1 MDLFLQTL
9 LGGLLAGVMYS
20 SVALGFVLIYQA
32 SGVFNFA
39 QGSMVLLTALMYVS
53 LVEAGAPF
61 WLALLAVLAAMVLC
75 AVLIERLIL
84 RPLSDRNP
92 MVLFV
97 ATLGLSYI
105 IQGAAQLAMGTDV
118 HMLDL
123 GIPDGTVEIGALSL
137 SEFDLFA
144 TGTAILVVAVISF
157 VFDRTRIGISLR
169 AVADDV
175 VSAQSIGIQLPR
187 VWRIVWSVAGFVALA
202 AGLLW
207 GARQGVQFSLTLS
220 ALKALP
226 VLIIGGFSS
235 MPGAIIAGLLVG
247 ATESLA
253 DFYLGPIV
261 HGSVSTWFAYILAVF
276 FLLIRPAGLFGERVI
291 ERV

>member
-1 MDLFLQTL
+1 MFLEVL

-20 SVALGFVLIYQA
+20 SVALGFVLIYKA

-39 QGSMVLLTALMYVS
+39 QGSMVLFTALMYVTF
-53 LVEAGAPF
+53 VEAGIPF
-61 WLALLAVLAAMVLC
+61 WIALLIVMVVMVIC
-75 AVLIERLIL
+75 AVLIERMML
-84 RPLSDRNP
+84 RPMANRDP
-92 MVLFV
+92 MILFV
-97 ATLGLSYI
+97 ATLGLSFMI
-105 IQGAAQLAMGTDV
+105 EGIAQLAMGTDV
-118 HMLDL
+118 HILEL
-123 GIPDGTVEIGALSL
+123 GVADGTLQIGDLWL

-144 TGTAILVVAVISF
+144 TAMAILMVVVISF
-157 VFDRTRIGISLR
+157 VFNTTRIGISLR

-175 VSAQSIGIQLPR
+175 LAAQSIGIKLPQ

-235 MPGAIIAGLLVG
+235 MIGAIVAGLLVG

-253 DFYLGPIV
+253 DFYLGPIFR
-261 HGSVSTWFAYILAVF
+261 GSVSAWFAYILAVF
-276 FLLIRPAGLFGERVI
+276 FLLIKPAGLFGEREI

>member
-1 MDLFLQTL
+1 MFLEIL

-20 SVALGFVLIYQA
+20 SVALGFVLIYKA

-39 QGSMVLLTALMYVS
+39 QGAMVLFAALMYVT

-61 WLALLAVLAAMVLC
+61 WLALLAVLVVMILF
-75 AVLIERLIL
+75 AVLIERLML
-84 RPLSDRNP
+84 RPMANRDP

-97 ATLGLSYI
+97 ATLGLSLI
-105 IQGAAQLAMGTDV
+105 IEGLAQLAMGNEV
-118 HMLDL
+118 HILEH
-123 GIPDGTVEIGALSL
+123 GIADGTIQIGDLLL

-144 TGTAILVVAVISF
+144 TAMAILLVVIISF
-157 VFDRTRIGISLR
+157 VFSITRIGISLR

-175 VSAQSIGIQLPR
+175 LAAQSIGIQLPR
-187 VWRIVWSVAGFVALA
+187 VWRLAWSVAGFIALA

-253 DFYLGPIV
+253 DFYLGPIFK
-261 HGSVSTWFAYILAVF
+261 GSVSNWFVYILAMF
-276 FLLIRPAGLFGERVI
+276 FILIRPAGLFGERAI

>member
-1 MDLFLQTL
+1 
-9 LGGLLAGVMYS
+9 LAGVMYS

-261 HGSVSTWFAYILAVF
+261 HGRFSSEVSSRSPSLRLRWCRSA
-276 FLLIRPAGLFGERVI
+276 
-291 ERV
+291 

>member
-1 MDLFLQTL
+1 MFLEVL

-20 SVALGFVLIYQA
+20 SVALGFVLIYKA

-39 QGSMVLLTALMYVS
+39 QGSMVLFTALMYVTF
-53 LVEAGAPF
+53 VEAGIPF
-61 WLALLAVLAAMVLC
+61 WIALLIVMIVMVVC
-75 AVLIERLIL
+75 AVLIERMML
-84 RPLSDRNP
+84 RPMANRDP

-97 ATLGLSYI
+97 ATLGLSFMI
-105 IQGAAQLAMGTDV
+105 EGIAQLAMGTDV
-118 HMLDL
+118 HILEL
-123 GIPDGTVEIGALSL
+123 GVADGTLQIGDLWL

-144 TGTAILVVAVISF
+144 TAMAVLMVVVISF
-157 VFDRTRIGISLR
+157 VFNTTRIGISLR

-175 VSAQSIGIQLPR
+175 LAAQSIGIKLPQ

-235 MPGAIIAGLLVG
+235 MIGAIVAGLLVG

-253 DFYLGPIV
+253 DFYLGPIFR
-261 HGSVSTWFAYILAVF
+261 GSVSAWFAYILAVF
-276 FLLIRPAGLFGERVI
+276 FLLIKPAGLFGEREI

>member
-1 MDLFLQTL
+1 MFLEVL

-20 SVALGFVLIYQA
+20 SVALGFVLIYKA

-39 QGSMVLLTALMYVS
+39 QGSMVLFTALMYVTF
-53 LVEAGAPF
+53 VEAGIPF
-61 WLALLAVLAAMVLC
+61 WVALLIVMIVMVIC
-75 AVLIERLIL
+75 AVLIERMML
-84 RPLSDRNP
+84 RPMANRDP

-97 ATLGLSYI
+97 ATLGLSFMI
-105 IQGAAQLAMGTDV
+105 EGIAQLAMGTDV
-118 HMLDL
+118 HILEL
-123 GIPDGTVEIGALSL
+123 GVADGTLQIGDLWL

-144 TGTAILVVAVISF
+144 TAMAILMVVIISF
-157 VFDRTRIGISLR
+157 VFNTTRIGISLR

-175 VSAQSIGIQLPR
+175 LAAQSIGIKLPQ

-235 MPGAIIAGLLVG
+235 MIGAIVAGLLVG

-253 DFYLGPIV
+253 DFYLGPIFR
-261 HGSVSTWFAYILAVF
+261 GSVSAWFAYILAVF
-276 FLLIRPAGLFGERVI
+276 FLLIKPAGLFGEREI